1 MNSQYHIRSGISLVS
16 TVKQKCFLDIRDLLS
31 NFGMVGKLFFYISDV
46 VFSCIENNCVIWSEG
61 FRVKYHGIRKVIF
74 YNFKCATS

>member
-1 MNSQYHIRSGISLVS
+1 MNSQYHIRSGILLVS

-46 VFSCIENNCVIWSEG
+46 VFSCIENNCVI
-61 FRVKYHGIRKVIF
+61 
-74 YNFKCATS
+74 